1 MRMSIIIVLI
11 IWNQEASVGMK
22 TVWYNTKVLIDG
34 ADAAALSP
42 NEIVTFINWGNLTIE
57 EVKK

>member
-1 MRMSIIIVLI
+1 
-11 IWNQEASVGMK
+11 MK

-34 ADAAALSP
+34 ADADALAP

>member
-1 MRMSIIIVLI
+1 
-11 IWNQEASVGMK
+11 MK